1 MWYQEGGP
9 DAIERCSDAVEGLD
23 EEPGGNAEEEAEQ
36 VIQDKLAAQ
45 FMTPQR

>member
-9 DAIERCSDAVEGLD
+9 DAIEKRSDAVEELD
-23 EEPGGNAEEEAEQ
+23 EEPGANAEEEAEK
-36 VIQDKLAAQ
+36 VIEDKLATQ